1 MRTPKP
7 WLKTPMNALV
17 DSVAPDVHAVSA
29 WASRL
34 RQNEG
39 PDAARLALRSLCERY
54 PANTAL
60 AALYEWNDPLW
71 WHSFHFGG
79 IRLERRGPQ
88 HFDFVWSVVQN
99 REFARRLKQIP
110 VGLTPAAVLDTLNQ
124 DAISLLSER
133 HNIQWVVFRGEV
145 PIGLSMF
152 VNINFRNRTAEQ
164 IMGILPGFDVSFSV
178 GDAYCASLLF
188 AFNCLG
194 LNKVQGLIYS
204 NNESIALQ
212 QERLGFRR
220 EGLLRK
226 AIWDEEHNQYK
237 DLVQIALLRE
247 DFVTN
252 RVLQR
257 HIRRQ
262 PHDALLDRFR
272 SVARPPLK
280 PAPG

>member
-1 MRTPKP
+1 
-7 WLKTPMNALV
+7 MNALV
-17 DSVAPDVHAVSA
+17 DSVAPDLRAVSA
-29 WASRL
+29 WVSRL
-34 RQNEG
+34 RQSEG
-39 PDAARLALRSLCERY
+39 AEAAHLALQSLCERF
-54 PANTAL
+54 PANAAL
-60 AALYEWNDPLW
+60 ATLGEWSDPLW
-71 WHSFHFGG
+71 WHSFQFGG
-79 IRLERRGPQ
+79 VRLERRGPQ

-110 VGLTPAAVLDTLNQ
+110 GELTPAAVLDNLNQ

-164 IMGILPGFDVSFSV
+164 IMGILPGFDSSFLV

-226 AIWDEEHNQYK
+226 AIWDEETNQYK

-247 DFVTN
+247 EFVTN

-262 PHDALLDRFR
+262 PHDPILDRFR
-272 SVARPPLK
+272 SFARPPLR